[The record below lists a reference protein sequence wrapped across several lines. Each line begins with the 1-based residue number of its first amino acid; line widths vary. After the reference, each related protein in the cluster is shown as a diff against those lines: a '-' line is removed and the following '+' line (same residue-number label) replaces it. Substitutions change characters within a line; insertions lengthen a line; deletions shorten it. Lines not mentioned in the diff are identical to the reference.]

1 MNQQQPG
8 LPEPDPRAASLESLK
23 IQLRALPP
31 PAVPAELAGRLIAA
45 IPGVS
50 AAGAAA
56 GGWKAWRWIAA
67 IGGAGVVAAAL
78 TYTWMANRNPRAVP
92 AVKAEGGATENST
105 SAPNAS
111 SMKAVRDAEQAV
123 RFDPYNADAWFAL
136 AKAQAAAN
144 QTEAAASS
152 AEKAL
157 DVARSRDRPDLA
169 RIIETWLRSHR
180 KAGDTR

>member
-1 MNQQQPG
+1 MNQQQPE

-23 IQLRALPP
+23 MQLRALPP

-45 IPGVS
+45 IPPVS

-56 GGWKAWRWIAA
+56 GVWKVWPWMAA

-92 AVKAEGGATENST
+92 AVKAQEGATENST

-111 SMKAVRDAEQAV
+111 SIKAVRDAEQAV
-123 RFDPYNADAWFAL
+123 GFDPYNAEAWFAL

-144 QTEAAASS
+144 QPEAAVSS
-152 AEKAL
+152 AEKAM
-157 DVARSRDRPDLA
+157 DVARSRERSDLA
-169 RIIETWLRSHR
+169 QTIEMWLRSHR
-180 KAGDTR
+180 KAGGTR